1 MPKRKDI
8 ATWIAILA
16 GGIGF
21 FIFYGIA
28 AEVMR

>member
-8 ATWIAILA
+8 PIWIAILA